1 MLVESETIKKAQSG
15 DDKAFNEIIKA
26 YRKRILGVVYRM
38 IGNGDDVEDVGQEVF
53 IRLYFALG
61 QLREPKVFEPWL
73 YRLAKNTCYD
83 YLRKKRRHNEV
94 RMGDLS
100 EGQADVVEK
109 ILAGKKSLDDDQ
121 KEEAKELVNILFSR
135 VDEEDRILL
144 SLKEIQGL
152 SLKELSDAYKI
163 NTNALKVRLFRARK
177 RMLRVYEELM
187 EEMEPAQATEEE

>member
-15 DDKAFNEIIKA
+15 DDEAFNEIIKA

-100 EGQADVVEK
+100 EEQSNVVEK
-109 ILAGKKSLDDDQ
+109 ILAGKKSLNDDQ

-152 SLKELSDAYKI
+152 SLKELSDVYKI

-187 EEMEPAQATEEE
+187 GEMEPAQATEEE

>member
-73 YRLAKNTCYD
+73 YRLTKNTCYD

-100 EGQADVVEK
+100 EEQADVVEK

-152 SLKELSDAYKI
+152 SLKELSDVYKI

-177 RMLRVYEELM
+177 RMLRAYEELM
-187 EEMEPAQATEEE
+187 GEMEPAQATEEE

>member
-100 EGQADVVEK
+100 EEQADVVEK

-152 SLKELSDAYKI
+152 SLKELSDVYKI

-187 EEMEPAQATEEE
+187 GEMEPAQATEEE

>member
-100 EGQADVVEK
+100 EEQADVVEK

-152 SLKELSDAYKI
+152 SLKELSDVYKI

>member
-152 SLKELSDAYKI
+152 SLKELSDVYKI

-187 EEMEPAQATEEE
+187 GEMEPAQATEEE

>member
-152 SLKELSDAYKI
+152 SLKELSDVYKI